1 MPEPRLM
8 FIPLGKPV
16 FQQGIIKDLTAARE
30 TKGTR
35 EAAGHHYKYL
45 FDIKATS

>member
-1 MPEPRLM
+1 MPEPRLI

-16 FQQGIIKDLTAARE
+16 FQQGIIKDLTAVRE
-30 TKGTR
+30 TKGTH
-35 EAAGHHYKYL
+35 EVAGHHYNDL